1 MTPSKPIPPM
11 NPWAEPFWAGT
22 REGRLVIQKCADCGK
37 HVFYPRLVCPFC
49 FSERLDWIEASGRG
63 TVYSHT
69 LVRNNPPSA
78 FIEDL
83 PFTIAIVELEEGVRM
98 MTNIVDCDPEVVHCD
113 MPVEVTFERLTDEIT
128 LPKFRPL
135 AKGGRT
141 DA

>member
-1 MTPSKPIPPM
+1 VTPNKPIPPM

-22 REGRLVIQKCADCGK
+22 REGKLLIQKCADCGK
-37 HVFYPRLVCPFC
+37 HVFYPRLVCPSC

-69 LVRNNPPSA
+69 LVQNNPPSA

-98 MTNIVDCDPEVVHCD
+98 MTNVVECDPESVYCD

-128 LPKFRPL
+128 LPKFKPL
-135 AKGGRT
+135 AKGGTAR
-141 DA
+141 A

>member
-1 MTPSKPIPPM
+1 VTPSKPIPPM

-22 REGRLVIQKCADCGK
+22 REGKLVIQKCADCGK
-37 HVFYPRLVCPFC
+37 HVFYPRRVSPSC
-49 FSERLDWIEASGRG
+49 FSERLDWVEASGRG

-69 LVRNNPPSA
+69 LVQNNPPSA

-98 MTNIVDCDPEVVHCD
+98 MTNVVECDPESVYCD

-128 LPKFRPL
+128 LPKFKPL
-135 AKGGRT
+135 AKGGTAR
-141 DA
+141 A